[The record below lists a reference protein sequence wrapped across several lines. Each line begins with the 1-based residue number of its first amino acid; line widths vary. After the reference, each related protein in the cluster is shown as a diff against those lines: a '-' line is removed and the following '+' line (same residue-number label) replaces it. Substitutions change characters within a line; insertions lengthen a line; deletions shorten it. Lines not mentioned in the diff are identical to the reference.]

1 MCCLIVLVG
10 IPFIVLID
18 ILKSLSRSLRD
29 INETISDGAPLS
41 ALITWTSVILF
52 ILFPMFMIP
61 LLWFFDYKSRRKRM
75 WSDVITFLK

>member
-10 IPFIVLID
+10 IPFVVLID

-29 INETISDGAPLS
+29 INEIISDGAPFS
-41 ALITWTSVILF
+41 ALKTWTSVILF

-61 LLWFFDYKSRRKRM
+61 LLWFFDYKNRRKRM

>member
-10 IPFIVLID
+10 IPFVVLID

-29 INETISDGAPLS
+29 INEIISDGAPSS

-75 WSDVITFLK
+75 WSDVIMFLK